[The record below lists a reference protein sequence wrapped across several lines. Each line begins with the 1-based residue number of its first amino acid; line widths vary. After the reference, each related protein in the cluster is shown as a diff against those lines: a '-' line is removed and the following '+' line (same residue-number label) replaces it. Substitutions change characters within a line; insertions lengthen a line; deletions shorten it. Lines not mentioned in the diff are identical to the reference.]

1 MDPLTEITASMKIR
15 SVLLDRIEATAPWG
29 LHSTCGPEIKFA
41 SVLRGTGTLRIPPHA
56 TVPLASGDVF
66 VMLEAADF
74 VISDGTAAEPIE
86 CSQLKGYRTSN
97 TIRFGGGGSPT
108 TLLLGRF
115 EIDRKEVEP
124 ILHVFPGFL
133 HLKLDAKRAYSFQSI
148 LDLLALET
156 EQPGLASE
164 AVIGS
169 LCEMLFIHTIRV
181 HAQTLGANSGGW
193 LAGLADAQLGSTL
206 TALHNNLGLDW
217 SVESMATHAGMSR
230 SAFAARFK
238 HIIGQ
243 SPMDYLTQWRMHR
256 AGLLMQRKGSNIAQ
270 IARVVG
276 YKSESAFTK
285 VFKKTTGTTP
295 SDYRGAY
302 LIGVQMLPT
311 WQTAH

>member
-1 MDPLTEITASMKIR
+1 MKIR
-15 SVLLDRIEATAPWG
+15 SVLLDRIEATAPWS

-41 SVLRGTGTLRIPPHA
+41 SVLRGTGTLNTPLRA
-56 TVPLASGDVF
+56 AAVPVASGDVF

-86 CSQLKGYRTSN
+86 CSQLNGYRTAN
-97 TIRFGGGGSPT
+97 AIRFGGGGSPT
-108 TLLLGRF
+108 TLLLGSF

-124 ILHVFPGFL
+124 ILHVLPGFL
-133 HLKLDAKRAYSFQSI
+133 HLKLDARRAHSFQSV

-164 AVIGS
+164 AVIGR

-181 HAQTLGANSGGW
+181 HAQTLAGNSGGW

-206 TALHNNLGLDW
+206 TALHNNLGWDW
-217 SVESMATHAGMSR
+217 TVESMASHAGMSR
-230 SAFAARFK
+230 SGFAARFK
-238 HIIGQ
+238 HVVGQ
-243 SPMDYLTQWRMHR
+243 SPLDYLTQWRMHR
-256 AGLLMQRKGSNIAQ
+256 AGLLMRRKGSNIAQ

-285 VFKKTTGTTP
+285 VFKKTIGTTP
-295 SDYRGAY
+295 SDYRGGAFRS
-302 LIGVQMLPT
+302 LSSPGSTLTIGENT
-311 WQTAH
+311 R